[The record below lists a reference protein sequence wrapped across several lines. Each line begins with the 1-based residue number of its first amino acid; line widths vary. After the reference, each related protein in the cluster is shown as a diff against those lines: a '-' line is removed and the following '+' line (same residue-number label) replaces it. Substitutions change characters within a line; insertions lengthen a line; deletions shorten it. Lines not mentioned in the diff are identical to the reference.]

1 MDTEVLRLVHVRP
14 SDSLELMKDISS
26 TSGIILL
33 TIRVRQRTAQV
44 EAAVAAS
51 RNVNPGPSIKSSKS
65 YLKEERNRG

>member
-1 MDTEVLRLVHVRP
+1 MDTEVLRDRPLVHVRP

-51 RNVNPGPSIKSSKS
+51 RNVNPGHSMNYELEI
-65 YLKEERNRG
+65 RNHI